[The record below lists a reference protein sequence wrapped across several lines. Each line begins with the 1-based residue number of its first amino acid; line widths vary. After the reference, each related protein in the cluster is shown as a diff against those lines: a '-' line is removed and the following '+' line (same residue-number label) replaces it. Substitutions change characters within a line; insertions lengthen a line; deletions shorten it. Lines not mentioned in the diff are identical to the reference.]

1 MSALRHDK
9 ESNHGTLK
17 SARCPL
23 YPRKRTFCVPSMMS
37 ALCQKQTFRHS
48 CDHLAWARATCA
60 FALFLSITMSD
71 EPIKLSLIKSK
82 TLVVTS
88 EVRPADGGQEFMA
101 RHGILSKYA
110 QHLTGHHGH
119 FAFVNTPRGH
129 AFMNRLDHYGDTERL

>member
-1 MSALRHDK
+1 MSFTPKSDINRK
-9 ESNHGTLK
+9 GSNV
-17 SARCPL
+17 R
-23 YPRKRTFCVPSMMS
+23 FVPK
-37 ALCQKQTFRHS
+37 ADFRHS
-48 CDHLAWARATCA
+48 FDHLAWARATCA

-82 TLVVTS
+82 TLVVAS

>member
-1 MSALRHDK
+1 MSALPPKADILCAQHDV
-9 ESNHGTLK
+9 
-17 SARCPL
+17 R
-23 YPRKRTFCVPSMMS
+23 FVPK
-37 ALCQKQTFRHS
+37 ADIPPS

-71 EPIKLSLIKSK
+71 EPIKLSLIKSR
-82 TLVVTS
+82 TLVVAS

-110 QHLTGHHGH
+110 QHLTGHHCH

>member
-1 MSALRHDK
+1 MIILSDCTKISCSSRWRF
-9 ESNHGTLK
+9 SIVHGHVQQAAETT
-17 SARCPL
+17 AG
-23 YPRKRTFCVPSMMS
+23 MS

-48 CDHLAWARATCA
+48 FDHLAWARATCA

-82 TLVVTS
+82 TLVVAS

-101 RHGILSKYA
+101 RHGIFSKYA